1 MLRHQTLHSLHRI
14 AHHPIL
20 NLLAGFILLLT
31 GVLEALAMVVE
42 GMFDFPLAT
51 HHGVMVFGF
60 LHMIK
65 ALPDVLKGIKFVDD
79 GEEGLGAYRPAA
91 GSPRMPSGA

>member
-20 NLLAGFILLLT
+20 NLLAGCILLLT

-42 GMFDFPLAT
+42 GMFDFPISSS
-51 HHGVMVFGF
+51 HGVVIFGF

-65 ALPDVLKGIKFVDD
+65 ALPDVLKGVKFVDD
-79 GEEGLGAYRPAA
+79 GEESLGAYRQPA

>member
-1 MLRHQTLHSLHRI
+1 MLRHETLRSLHRI

-20 NLLAGFILLLT
+20 NMLAGFILLLT

-42 GMFDFPLAT
+42 GLFDFPISST
-51 HHGVMVFGF
+51 HGVVIFGF

-65 ALPDVLKGIKFVDD
+65 ALPDVLKGVKFVDD
-79 GEEGLGAYRPAA
+79 GEEGLGAYSQPS
-91 GSPRMPSGA
+91 GSTRMPSGA